1 MAVMVNRDAPYSGLS
16 NLMAMQGRYGDTELV
31 HMSKPEIQ
39 GLASLGQLTINPE
52 TGLPE
57 AFSLKSLIP
66 AIAGI
71 AGSIILPGI
80 GTALGSGLGA
90 TAIGAGLGTTA
101 GGLLVGQKPGEAL
114 LNGVM
119 SGVLSFGIG
128 SLINAATPGLT
139 ETALPGKEFAYGTA
153 AESAE
158 ALGTAF
164 TGLDDVAYFTA
175 SGAPTVGQAVG
186 QAVPDVIAP
195 LSYSAAGVPEL
206 AGATVE
212 RTSSIGQA
220 LMKPEYSYSL
230 EKAYEPGFFGK
241 LMGKETIPAGDI
253 TREQFIQLG
262 GTPSDATFKDIAL
275 QKAKNPL
282 TYLPLGIAATTV
294 TEPANASTIPAARPA
309 PDTGFDKYTLE
320 REKVPRPA
328 DTEEELTRIAL
339 KGGRTN
345 YFTLPR
351 YVAEGGLVGLQQ
363 GGMPMA
369 QPQMQIPQQQQQ
381 PTSAMAAMI
390 QPPVAQ
396 QPVIVQPVSQPQPQQ
411 QMPTPTPEA
420 VQPFD
425 PMQQYRQAY
434 MEVEGER
441 SRKSTALALQ
451 QVSSLGAMAQ
461 QALQQDKA
469 LQGVTPQNPYVPPTN
484 YGSQVNLG
492 AGFNQGGLIRLS
504 EGGQSKYFEGQVE
517 VENGDGMSDEVLFDV
532 EGDNPDMALLSR
544 DEYVLPADV
553 VAMIGNGSSNAGADK
568 LDDFVEDVRE
578 MSFGTRK
585 QQKQMNAEKGLQTL
599 VS

>member
-1 MAVMVNRDAPYSGLS
+1 MVNRDAPYSGLS

-57 AFSLKSLIP
+57 AFSLKALLP
-66 AIAGI
+66 AIGGL
-71 AGSIILPGI
+71 AGSILLPGI

-101 GGLLVGQKPGEAL
+101 GGLLAGQKPGEAL
-114 LNGVM
+114 LSGVM

-128 SLINAATPGLT
+128 SLLNAATPGLT
-139 ETALPGKEFAYGTA
+139 ETTGGFAYGEAAQSAAA
-153 AESAE
+153 AEA
-158 ALGTAF
+158 AF
-164 TGLDDVAYFTA
+164 TGLDDVAGGLIAAAPTV
-175 SGAPTVGQAVG
+175 SGAPTVAQALT
-186 QAVPDVIAP
+186 PNVIAP
-195 LSYSAAGVPEL
+195 VSYSAAGVPQL
-206 AGATVE
+206 AQPAVDLA
-212 RTSSIGQA
+212 SASGQRLLNTA
-220 LMKPEYSYSL
+220 QPGFFL
-230 EKAYEPGFFGK
+230 EKAVEPSFFGK

-294 TEPANASTIPAARPA
+294 TAPANASTIPAARPA

-320 REKVPRPA
+320 REKLPRPA
-328 DTEEELTRIAL
+328 DTEEGLTRIAL

-369 QPQMQIPQQQQQ
+369 QPQIQIPQQQQQ

-396 QPVIVQPVSQPQPQQ
+396 QPVMVQPVSQPQPQQ

-441 SRKSTALALQ
+441 SRKNTASALQ
-451 QVSSLGAMAQ
+451 QVSVLGAMAQ
-461 QALQQDKA
+461 QVLQQDKA

-568 LDDFVEDVRE
+568 LDDFVKDIRE
-578 MSFGTRK
+578 VSFGTRK